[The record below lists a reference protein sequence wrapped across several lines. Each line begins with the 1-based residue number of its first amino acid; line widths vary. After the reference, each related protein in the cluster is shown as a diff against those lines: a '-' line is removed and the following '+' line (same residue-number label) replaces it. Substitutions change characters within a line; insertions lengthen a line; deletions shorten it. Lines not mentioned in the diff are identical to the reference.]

1 MDLTPLVARDTRSG
15 SRSSTRSGSAVRTL
29 PSSSAVGTRRDRRP
43 GAGEREAAAGG
54 RREPR
59 QLTSRSSSRSST
71 ASSQMLAHPVLRRGG
86 VSVGDTTLVLR
97 TPVVPIPAGP
107 AGGLRPPASAAAPA
121 PPPATSGGAPSAGTR
136 ACARGRR
143 PSRGCSTWQPRPG
156 AAAYVKVGGEVIA
169 GRLIGLLE
177 AMKLFN
183 EIKSDVT
190 GVVRRIV
197 TEPGALVKTHQVLI
211 EVEPT

>member
-1 MDLTPLVARDTRSG
+1 MTDTPDAG
-15 SRSSTRSGSAVRTL
+15 EPGPA
-29 PSSSAVGTRRDRRP
+29 AQGAAAQP
-43 GAGEREAAAGG
+43 GAPSDVAELIALIDRL
-54 RREPR
+54 EP
-59 QLTSRSSSRSST
+59 
-71 ASSQMLAHPVLRRGG
+71 MLAASGLDEVE

-97 TPVVPIPAGP
+97 TPVAHIPAGP
-107 AGGLRPPASAAAPA
+107 VGGPPGPRPVIQQPGPADHAAGSPSVGDTGLRQVKAPL
-121 PPPATSGGAPSAGTR
+121 TGVFYLSPS
-136 ACARGRR
+136 
-143 PSRGCSTWQPRPG
+143 PG

-169 GRLIGLLE
+169 GQVIGLLE

-197 TEPGALVKTHQVLI
+197 AEHGALVKTHQVLI